1 MAFYWL
7 NVKVFSRDKGGCVT
21 RAAAYRAGE
30 RIRDERTRVV
40 HNYSSRD
47 DVVHKEILLPSQ
59 FSGSAQMDWARDRA
73 SLWNSVEGTDRR
85 NARLA
90 REVLVVLPVELAAT
104 QRVQLA
110 RRFGQELADRYL
122 GAVDTTVHLPRP
134 TSSEV
139 NHHAHLLITPR
150 EVTPEGI
157 GSRTILELSGRE
169 LRALGLGP
177 SKDELLLIR
186 ERWARI
192 TNEALH
198 EAGLALRIDHRRS
211 RGRDVDPA
219 PALPFSHNIVLI
231 ERRTGVPSRAAEGI
245 RSDNR
250 ERAEARLKGP
260 EELARVLQR
269 QKEKAREGAIERAR
283 RRAARPKGIWSA
295 VHSAEE
301 RLEKIREMYQNSE
314 DLRERR
320 RVSNRKYYQE
330 NGEALRQRGREV
342 RLRAKASPQQQA
354 ARRWW
359 EWREREKERERIQ
372 ARVRAPVQERVQG
385 GVQGRRRDPA
395 REPVLTAGDSAR
407 NWLAL
412 RERQKQAER
421 SQSGSRKRAHERAFG
436 ASVDEDTDEIFAGRK
451 KIDRNRDY
459 EYGL

>member
-7 NVKVFSRDKGGCVT
+7 NVKVFSRAKGGCVT

-40 HNYSSRD
+40 HDYSSRE

-59 FSGSAQMDWARDRA
+59 FSGNAEMDWARDRA

-122 GAVDTTVHLPRP
+122 GAVDATVHLPRP

-157 GSRTILELSGRE
+157 GSRTILELSGKE

-177 SKDELLLIR
+177 SKGELLLIR

-198 EAGLALRIDHRRS
+198 EAGLDVRIDHCQI
-211 RGRDVDPA
+211 GRA
-219 PALPFSHNIVLI
+219 SC
-231 ERRTGVPSRAAEGI
+231 
-245 RSDNR
+245 R
-250 ERAEARLKGP
+250 ER
-260 EELARVLQR
+260 VL
-269 QKEKAREGAIERAR
+269 
-283 RRAARPKGIWSA
+283 
-295 VHSAEE
+295 
-301 RLEKIREMYQNSE
+301 M
-314 DLRERR
+314 
-320 RVSNRKYYQE
+320 
-330 NGEALRQRGREV
+330 
-342 RLRAKASPQQQA
+342 
-354 ARRWW
+354 
-359 EWREREKERERIQ
+359 
-372 ARVRAPVQERVQG
+372 PV
-385 GVQGRRRDPA
+385 
-395 REPVLTAGDSAR
+395 
-407 NWLAL
+407 
-412 RERQKQAER
+412 
-421 SQSGSRKRAHERAFG
+421 
-436 ASVDEDTDEIFAGRK
+436 
-451 KIDRNRDY
+451 
-459 EYGL
+459 